1 MENIPGIVLRPQ
13 SVVVEGSEGGVGRWG
28 GEVNKIKKAIMRPQ
42 HIPYNYVPKFNQN
55 SFPHWAVHSSQAPLS
70 GSASQDRPL
79 RCGRLQNLLA
89 AQSRAGSIHHR
100 SPSPCLSRAWGLD
113 HVSRAALPPPPF
125 PTPPGHLPS
134 ASHPCKPSPLPPALA
149 GDPPHGSGTSCGQG
163 LPHAGPFMLPR
174 RWLLS

>member
-1 MENIPGIVLRPQ
+1 
-13 SVVVEGSEGGVGRWG
+13 
-28 GEVNKIKKAIMRPQ
+28 MRPQ

-113 HVSRAALPPPPF
+113 QGSPSSSSLPHSSGSPALCFSSLQAKPP
-125 PTPPGHLPS
+125 S
-134 ASHPCKPSPLPPALA
+134 SCPCGGPSPRLWHQLWPGAPSCRALHAPPEMAAFLVT
-149 GDPPHGSGTSCGQG
+149 PHQP
-163 LPHAGPFMLPR
+163 L
-174 RWLLS
+174 